1 MVKIAIAGGS
11 GNVASEII
19 DVLVAT
25 KKHEILIFSRKD
37 APSDK
42 PVEGVTWIKPDYDSF
57 EQLTQTLQG
66 VHTLLSFVTE
76 QEGAES
82 PIQKRLITA
91 AVQAGVKRFAPS
103 EWATSTTQHLPW
115 YAYKAEIRRYLAEL
129 NKDKK
134 VLEYTLFQ
142 PGLFANYFTRPYKSS
157 TYIHQIETPI
167 DFEKRRAILVED
179 GDEGV
184 ITLTTVQDFAA
195 VVARAIEYEGEWPV
209 VSGIRGTTL
218 SVRELIAL
226 GEKLRGPFKIER
238 VKASDFEAGTWETS
252 WIPRVDHP
260 SIPPEQ
266 VDVFSK
272 LGTKKSP
279 QRDAELLGE
288 LPDERPLSS
297 SAEAVELKARL
308 QRLEAFL
315 EQSIHNAR
323 GEDIV
328 EPPSSGAPT
337 GRQDAQKPTP
347 PSDTPT
353 APSQVSERL
362 ARKYDD
368 VSRELIAAWPSEN
381 DLDTICGL
389 PVGLSTPLYWAI
401 CTPYSGITGVEPP
414 SPRDMLQLP
423 PPGSHPVLI
432 ARKLLVLG
440 TFLQGVLPSTIRS
453 LGSFEQTYREIMI
466 RVFDRAT
473 RLVTT
478 NDELTGSAEGIEC
491 IMMEA
496 MYQNYAGN
504 LHRAWQATCRAAAVA
519 QMLGLHRGLS
529 SPSMKFLES
538 ETRTRFRPEYICFR
552 LVQMDRYLSLMLGL
566 PQSSLESRFGTIK
579 VAGVE
584 HPMERMERI
593 HCTIAGRIL
602 SRTDVE
608 INDLA
613 KVYEIDKLIQEA
625 AAEMP
630 PQWWLVPRF
639 SDSAELLPDTMRI
652 MDQFTHH
659 HLLVRLYLPYM
670 LRSSSDHL
678 YDHCKITALNASREI
693 LSRFIIFRTSN
704 PAHFYCRGTDF
715 LAFVATTVMCLA
727 HIDSRNKTPTNL
739 GSPIKFLAHSRPADR
754 GMMERT
760 AEIIESMATASV
772 YSTSSCNADEG
783 EHDGGLAQ
791 EGKGLRIHI
800 PYFGTIHFE
809 KGAISKSA
817 QTEVENTGFIDP
829 HRLTEQNWDLQGID
843 IALFDSL
850 FRGTGIDDDNQHTWI
865 L

>member
-1 MVKIAIAGGS
+1 M
-11 GNVASEII
+11 
-19 DVLVAT
+19 
-25 KKHEILIFSRKD
+25 HSRRRKVR
-37 APSDK
+37 K
-42 PVEGVTWIKPDYDSF
+42 G
-57 EQLTQTLQG
+57 TQ
-66 VHTLLSFVTE
+66 SCWE
-76 QEGAES
+76 C
-82 PIQKRLITA
+82 
-91 AVQAGVKRFAPS
+91 
-103 EWATSTTQHLPW
+103 
-115 YAYKAEIRRYLAEL
+115 
-129 NKDKK
+129 
-134 VLEYTLFQ
+134 
-142 PGLFANYFTRPYKSS
+142 
-157 TYIHQIETPI
+157 
-167 DFEKRRAILVED
+167 KRRKVRCI
-179 GDEGV
+179 
-184 ITLTTVQDFAA
+184 FASA
-195 VVARAIEYEGEWPV
+195 EH
-209 VSGIRGTTL
+209 GICNNCRRRGTAC
-218 SVRELIAL
+218 I
-226 GEKLRGPFKIER
+226 G
-238 VKASDFEAGTWETS
+238 
-252 WIPRVDHP
+252 
-260 SIPPEQ
+260 Q
-266 VDVFSK
+266 
-272 LGTKKSP
+272 
-279 QRDAELLGE
+279 E

-297 SAEAVELKARL
+297 SAEAQELKARL

-315 EQSIHNAR
+315 ERSIHNGPA
-323 GEDIV
+323 EA
-328 EPPSSGAPT
+328 SSQA
-337 GRQDAQKPTP
+337 
-347 PSDTPT
+347 
-353 APSQVSERL
+353 SERTE
-362 ARKYDD
+362 RKYEEL
-368 VSRELIAAWPSEN
+368 SRDLIAAWPSED
-381 DLDTICGL
+381 DLTTICCL

-401 CTPYSGITGVEPP
+401 CTPYSGITGAEPP
-414 SPRDMLQLP
+414 SPREMLQLP
-423 PPGSHPVLI
+423 PPGSHLVLI

-453 LGSFEQTYREIMI
+453 LGSFEKTYRDIMT

-504 LHRAWQATCRAAAVA
+504 LHRAWQAVCRAAAVA

-529 SPSMKFLES
+529 SPSMKFLEP
-538 ETRTRFRPEYICFR
+538 ETRARFRPEYICFR

-566 PQSSLESRFGTIK
+566 PQSSLESRFGPIK
-579 VAGVE
+579 VVDVE

-602 SRTDVE
+602 SRTDQE

-613 KVYEIDKLIQEA
+613 KVHEIDKLIQDA

-630 PQWWLVPRF
+630 AQWWLTPRF
-639 SDSAELLPDTMRI
+639 SDGAELLQDTMRI

-659 HLLVRLYLPYM
+659 HLLVRLHLPYM

-727 HIDSRNKTPTNL
+727 HIDSRNKTSSSM
-739 GSPIKFLAHSRPADR
+739 GSPISFLAHSRPADR

-760 AEIIESMATASV
+760 SEIIESMANASGTDPIATKLTRILRHLLV
-772 YSTSSCNADEG
+772 IEANAASGTIYSTSSSTAGEG

-791 EGKGLRIHI
+791 GGKGLRIHI

-817 QTEVENTGFIDP
+817 QTENFDQTLPDLPIPLDFSHTDE
-829 HRLTEQNWDLQGID
+829 NWDLQGID

-850 FRGTGIDDDNQHTWI
+850 FRGTELDDVDQGTWI